1 VNADRPELD
10 YDALAADYARHRR
23 LHPGV
28 LERLIDTG
36 AISSASRVLEIGC
49 GTGNYLRALRGR
61 TRCAAWGLDPSREM
75 LARARTQ
82 TDPNVVAWCRGRAE
96 SLPFAGSSF
105 DLVFSVDVIHHVA
118 DRLAY
123 FREAIRV
130 LASGGRLCTATDSA
144 DDIARRRPLSSH
156 FPDTVPVEL
165 ARYLSI
171 QTLREELRHV
181 GLIDLTEERV
191 ELTYQLLESQPYR
204 DRAFS
209 SLQLIPEDAFRRGLA
224 SLEESLAAG
233 PVPCLSLYTL
243 LWASKP

>member
-1 VNADRPELD
+1 MNADRPEPD
-10 YDALAADYARHRR
+10 YDALASDYARHRR

-28 LERLIDTG
+28 FERLIDTG
-36 AISSASRVLEIGC
+36 AVSSASCVLEVGC

-61 TRCAAWGLDPSREM
+61 APCAAWGLDPSREM
-75 LARARTQ
+75 LARAKTQ
-82 TDPNVVAWCRGRAE
+82 TDSNVVAWCRGRAE

-123 FREAIRV
+123 FREAMRV
-130 LASGGRLCTATDSA
+130 LAPGGRLCTVTDSA
-144 DDIARRRPLSSH
+144 EDIVRRRPLSSH

-165 ARYLSI
+165 ARYPSI
-171 QTLREELRHV
+171 QALRDELLRA
-181 GLIDLTEERV
+181 GLSGLTEERV
-191 ELTYQLLESQPYR
+191 ELAYELLDSQPYR

-209 SLQLIPEDAFRRGLA
+209 SLQLISEDAFRRGLA